1 VEKLDFYEK
10 TCIQDRID
18 IDLAL
23 EKLAPSQ
30 DIAQDDEIGRSMVL
44 DAKERVVTRL
54 TMMMQELQ
62 REAVSM
68 GPLVDSFTTAL
79 LDLILVAVNEEL
91 TPATNQESSSS
102 SSNLSKIRESGDE
115 KTSSESSLQ
124 APMMTTPK
132 KFAQA
137 MSLSDSAA
145 LMETVMQ
152 IQNLEAVAMQQQQQ
166 QQQQQQAHHHH
177 QTQLNRKSQWSGGE
191 VDLDSLAADLRPSY
205 LGEENT
211 ETPSTNK
218 SKHSRRSVSQG
229 GGSGGG
235 GEYGGY
241 ANGEKKLNEAGE
253 LAMRIAREE
262 ESKKLAALEEQFKA
276 KVAALEERMNIYKS
290 IAPVPEDEMQWL
302 IESKGQNAYLVAEKK
317 EADTQAKYIT
327 FVEIYVSDNS
337 IHLFFFFFFLPM
349 I

>member
-91 TPATNQESSSS
+91 TPATNNQESSSS
-102 SSNLSKIRESGDE
+102 SDLSKIRESGDE
-115 KTSSESSLQ
+115 KSSESSLQ

-166 QQQQQQAHHHH
+166 QQQQAHHHH

-205 LGEENT
+205 LGEEN
-211 ETPSTNK
+211 ETHSTNK
-218 SKHSRRSVSQG
+218 SKNSRRSVSQG
-229 GGSGGG
+229 GSSGGG

-327 FVEIYVSDNS
+327 SVEIYISDK
-337 IHLFFFFFFLPM
+337 IHPFFFLPM

>member
-91 TPATNQESSSS
+91 TPAASQESGSSSS
-102 SSNLSKIRESGDE
+102 DLSKIRESGDE
-115 KTSSESSLQ
+115 KSSESSLQ
-124 APMMTTPK
+124 APLMTTPK

-166 QQQQQQAHHHH
+166 QQQAHHH

-205 LGEENT
+205 LGEEN
-211 ETPSTNK
+211 ETHLTNK

-229 GGSGGG
+229 SGSGGG

-317 EADTQAKYIT
+317 EADTQAK
-327 FVEIYVSDNS
+327 
-337 IHLFFFFFFLPM
+337 
-349 I
+349 